1 MRDEFDST
9 DRWLEDPGEVRV
21 RRLPSPG
28 IAAVLSIFWPGVGHV
43 YTGRLMAGL
52 AWFVGVALAYWLFF
66 FPGLLPH
73 MICVWAA
80 YRAAE
85 EAGR

>member
-1 MRDEFDST
+1 MRDEYEPL
-9 DRWLEDPGEVRV
+9 DRWLDDPPEVRL

-28 IAAVLSIFWPGVGHV
+28 IAAVLSVFWPGVGHV
-43 YTGRLMAGL
+43 YAGRLTAGA
-52 AWFVGVALAYWLFF
+52 AWFVGVAVAYWLFF

-85 EAGR
+85 EADR